1 MDVVVVG
8 LGRGD
13 GSGTYT
19 MASSPA
25 FLLQRS
31 IPLEG
36 SEVGGREARDERGS
50 LCSAHVFMCG
60 RMHIDRKR
68 EK

>member
-1 MDVVVVG
+1 MDVVVG
-8 LGRGD
+8 GEA

-19 MASSPA
+19 LASSPV

-36 SEVGGREARDERGS
+36 SEVGGREARDERG
-50 LCSAHVFMCG
+50 
-60 RMHIDRKR
+60 
-68 EK
+68 